1 MFSLDKPTGHGISE
15 KLLKLPTFNL
25 STLFFSAFALV
36 FVCGTFGLVLRIAPA
51 ADGRALELDVRAY
64 EVDGRTF
71 VQLQPYVNRTV
82 FVELIGANTGGPEA
96 LLQLFLALK
105 KAAEGL
111 TLEVK
116 PLTQEPPREFVKE
129 YPEWAGNVISRDHE
143 VAEYD
148 IVIVPEMRRCADMR
162 VRFPKAERIF
172 VWLLRGGDV
181 SVRSLSEGCELL
193 SHTYYIA
200 RPQTGNPSWMP
211 DNRKINIS
219 LGDAFQLTPY
229 ITPSLVREA
238 SAHTKMLR
246 SGRIY
251 TKKIETPKKNI
262 VIFDDDTRL
271 AAYPQAYDKVMRET
285 LSRVPGTKFVT
296 ASGMSRESLLQ
307 LMKDAKIVYDDCMVG
322 SERVP
327 MEAALF
333 GNVVITNACNVGS
346 RFADAPFPI
355 RLVGSPDENLDQ
367 YTSDLSNAIAD
378 SLLNYDNLL
387 ADYASARLYYASLG
401 PISLY
406 EESRVFLEHVLD

>member
-1 MFSLDKPTGHGISE
+1 M
-15 KLLKLPTFNL
+15 
-25 STLFFSAFALV
+25 
-36 FVCGTFGLVLRIAPA
+36 
-51 ADGRALELDVRAY
+51 
-64 EVDGRTF
+64 
-71 VQLQPYVNRTV
+71 
-82 FVELIGANTGGPEA
+82 
-96 LLQLFLALK
+96 
-105 KAAEGL
+105 
-111 TLEVK
+111 
-116 PLTQEPPREFVKE
+116 TQEPPREFVKE

>member
-1 MFSLDKPTGHGISE
+1 MCRYAGSFSKSGE
-15 KLLKLPTFNL
+15 NF
-25 STLFFSAFALV
+25 
-36 FVCGTFGLVLRIAPA
+36 R
-51 ADGRALELDVRAY
+51 
-64 EVDGRTF
+64 
-71 VQLQPYVNRTV
+71 
-82 FVELIGANTGGPEA
+82 
-96 LLQLFLALK
+96 LA
-105 KAAEGL
+105 
-111 TLEVK
+111 
-116 PLTQEPPREFVKE
+116 
-129 YPEWAGNVISRDHE
+129 
-143 VAEYD
+143 
-148 IVIVPEMRRCADMR
+148 
-162 VRFPKAERIF
+162 
-172 VWLLRGGDV
+172 
-181 SVRSLSEGCELL
+181 
-193 SHTYYIA
+193 IA